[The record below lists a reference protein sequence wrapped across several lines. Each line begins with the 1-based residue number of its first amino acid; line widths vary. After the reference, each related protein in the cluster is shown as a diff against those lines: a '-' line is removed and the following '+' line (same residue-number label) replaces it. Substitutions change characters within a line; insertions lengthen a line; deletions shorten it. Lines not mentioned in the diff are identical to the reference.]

1 MFKWFIKS
9 EKGGTSSAFFPL
21 EVLSLQITDIK
32 IRRIEGF
39 SRLKAI
45 ASITLDKEL
54 IINDI
59 KVLESKNR
67 CFIEFPKNSFAKT
80 HNRENIIPTSEL
92 RTTLENKI
100 MELYNQMQMLN
111 IDSYSFSKP
120 FR

>member
-1 MFKWFIKS
+1 M
-9 EKGGTSSAFFPL
+9 
-21 EVLSLQITDIK
+21 QITDIK

-100 MELYNQMQMLN
+100 MELYEQMQILN
-111 IDSYSFSKP
+111 IDSYSFSKS
-120 FR
+120 FRKFRLIKDAEE

>member
-1 MFKWFIKS
+1 M
-9 EKGGTSSAFFPL
+9 
-21 EVLSLQITDIK
+21 QITDIK

-67 CFIEFPKNSFAKT
+67 CFIENSFAKT

-100 MELYNQMQMLN
+100 MELYEQMQILN

-120 FR
+120 FRKFRLIKDAEE